1 MSLKPA
7 NEKERLKTLQD
18 YEILD
23 TAPEQVFDDITL
35 LAIQLCETPIASIT
49 LIDEKRQWFKSKI
62 GIEVNETSRDIAF
75 CAHTILQDE
84 LLVVEDARADERFAS
99 NPFVTGD
106 PNIRFY
112 AGAALITSDG
122 QALGS
127 LCVSDQKPRKLTEE
141 QKKALLV
148 LSHQVVSQLELR
160 RTLKIKA
167 QAEQRLALLD
177 QCVANLNDIV
187 LITEAEPIDEPG
199 PRILFANP
207 AFERVTGY
215 SVADSLGRSPRFL
228 QGEKTD
234 RTVLAEIRQGMMQ
247 KRAVRR
253 QVVNYG
259 KDGKKYWVEIDVAPV
274 LEPSGRC
281 THFVAIQRD
290 ITKERKAE
298 EHVLSQAEFLN
309 KARDAIIVRNLEGT
323 IIFWNQGAE
332 RIYGWTREEAI
343 GRNKKDLLCVDPKV
357 FEIAHKLLLEKGE
370 AFTEIQQK
378 TKDRRTL
385 TVEARWTLIRD
396 EDENPQAVLA
406 INTDITERKK
416 IELQFLKAQR
426 MESVGTLSSGIAHE
440 LNNVLAPITMS
451 IHLLKDIVQDPE
463 GIDILDT
470 IEESAKRGADIV
482 RQVLSFA
489 RGMQGE
495 RTQVLLKPIL
505 KDMEKVIKST
515 FPKNIRLVSSI
526 PKNTW
531 AMIGDPTQMHQ
542 ILLNLCLNARD
553 AMPNGGNLTIAVE
566 NCLID
571 ENYAAMNSQAKAGR
585 HLKIS
590 VTDSGMG
597 IPPALIDKIFEPFFT
612 TKELHKGTGLGLST
626 VMAIVKSH
634 DGFVNVYSEPG
645 KGTSFKLYLP
655 ATEISSA
662 PRKLPSEKVNL
673 LRGKGETVLV
683 VDDEASIRNIA
694 GKTLTA
700 TGYQVMT
707 AADGAEAVALYLKHR
722 NEIAVILTDLMMPVM
737 DGRAT
742 IHALL
747 RINPEVKIVAASGLN
762 ANGESA
768 KVSVPGIKHFLTK
781 PYTAEALLKTI
792 RKILDEV

>member
-1 MSLKPA
+1 MQ
-7 NEKERLKTLQD
+7 T
-18 YEILD
+18 
-23 TAPEQVFDDITL
+23 
-35 LAIQLCETPIASIT
+35 SI
-49 LIDEKRQWFKSKI
+49 K
-62 GIEVNETSRDIAF
+62 
-75 CAHTILQDE
+75 DE
-84 LLVVEDARADERFAS
+84 LLVIEDARVDERFAA
-99 NPFVTGD
+99 NPLVTGD
-106 PNIRFY
+106 PHIRFY
-112 AGAALITSDG
+112 AGAPLVTGDG
-122 QALGS
+122 QALGT
-127 LCVSDQKPRKLTEE
+127 LCVSDPEPRKLKEE

-160 RTLKIKA
+160 RALKIKA

-177 QCVANLNDIV
+177 QCVAHLNDIV

-199 PRILFANP
+199 PRIVFANP

-247 KRAVRR
+247 KQAVRR

-259 KDGKKYWVEIDVAPV
+259 KDGKKYWLEIEVIPV
-274 LEPSGRC
+274 VDESGKC
-281 THFVAIQRD
+281 THFVAIERD
-290 ITKERKAE
+290 ITEEKKAG
-298 EHVLSQAEFLN
+298 EHIVSQAGFLN

-343 GRNKKDLLCVDPKV
+343 GRNKRDLLCVDPKV
-357 FEIAHKLLLEKGE
+357 FEMAHKLLLEKGE
-370 AFTEIQQK
+370 AFTEIKQR
-378 TKDRRTL
+378 TKDGHIL
-385 TVEARWTLIRD
+385 TVEARWNLIRD

-451 IHLLKDIVQDPE
+451 IHLLKDIVEDPE
-463 GIDILDT
+463 GKDILDT

-495 RTQVLLKPIL
+495 RTQILLKPIL
-505 KDMEKVIKST
+505 KDLEKVIKST
-515 FPKNIRLVSSI
+515 FPKNIRLLSSM

-531 AMIGDPTQMHQ
+531 AMLGDPTQMHQ

-553 AMPNGGNLTIAVE
+553 AMPNGGTLTIAVE
-566 NCLID
+566 NCLVD

-585 HLKIS
+585 HVKIS

-655 ATEISSA
+655 ATEVSSA
-662 PRKLPSEKVNL
+662 TRQQPSEKVNL
-673 LRGKGETVLV
+673 SPGKGETVLV
-683 VDDEASIRNIA
+683 VDDEASIRTITS
-694 GKTLTA
+694 KTLTA
-700 TGYQVMT
+700 TGYRVLT
-707 AADGAEAVALYLKHR
+707 AADGAEAVALYLARR
-722 NEIAVILTDLMMPVM
+722 NEIAVVLTDMMMPVM

-742 IHALL
+742 IHALM
-747 RINPEVKIVAASGLN
+747 RINPEIKIVAASGLK

-768 KVSVPGIKHFLTK
+768 KVSVPGVKYFLAK
-781 PYTAEALLKTI
+781 PYTAGTLLKTI
-792 RKILDEV
+792 RKILDAV

>member
-1 MSLKPA
+1 MSLKAA
-7 NEKERLKTLQD
+7 NEKERLKALQD
-18 YEILD
+18 YDILD
-23 TAPEQVFDDITL
+23 TAPEQVLDDITL
-35 LAIQLCETPIASIT
+35 LAAQLCETPIASIT
-49 LIDEKRQWFKSKI
+49 IIDEKRQWFKSKI
-62 GIEVNETSRDIAF
+62 GIEASETSREIAF

-84 LLVVEDARADERFAS
+84 LLVVEDARVDERFAL

-106 PNIRFY
+106 PKIRFY
-112 AGAALITSDG
+112 AGAALVTSDG
-122 QALGS
+122 HALGS
-127 LCVSDQKPRKLTEE
+127 LCVSDQEPRKLTEE

-148 LSHQVVSQLELR
+148 LGHQVVSQLELR
-160 RTLKIKA
+160 RILRIKA
-167 QAEQRLALLD
+167 QSEERLALLD

-207 AFERVTGY
+207 AFERITGY
-215 SVADSLGRSPRFL
+215 SLADSLGRSPRFL

-234 RTVLAEIRQGMMQ
+234 RTILAEIRQGMME

-253 QVVNYG
+253 QVINYG

-274 LEPSGRC
+274 LDRSGKC

-298 EHVLSQAEFLN
+298 EHVVSQAAFLN

-357 FEIAHKLLLEKGE
+357 FEKAHRLLLKKGE
-370 AFTEIQQK
+370 AFTEIRQV
-378 TKDRRTL
+378 TKDRQIL

-440 LNNVLAPITMS
+440 LNNILAPITMS
-451 IHLLKDIVQDPE
+451 IHLLKDIVQDAE
-463 GIDILDT
+463 GKDILDT
-470 IEESAKRGADIV
+470 IDESAKRGSDIV

-489 RGMQGE
+489 RGVQSE
-495 RTQVLLKPIL
+495 RNELVLNPIL
-505 KDMEKVIKST
+505 KDLEKVIKST
-515 FPKNIRLVSSI
+515 FPRNIRLQLSV

-531 AMIGDPTQMHQ
+531 VMTGDATQMHQ
-542 ILLNLCLNARD
+542 VLLNLCLNARD
-553 AMPNGGNLTIAVE
+553 AMPDGGDLTISVE
-566 NCLID
+566 NCLVD
-571 ENYAAMNSQAKAGR
+571 ENYAAMNTQAKAGR
-585 HLKIS
+585 HVKIT

-597 IPPALIDKIFEPFFT
+597 IKPSVIHKIFEPFFT

-626 VMAIVKSH
+626 VAAIVKTH
-634 DGFVNVYSEPG
+634 NGFVNVYSEPG
-645 KGTSFKLYLP
+645 KGTSFKVYLP
-655 ATEISSA
+655 STEFSSVIRQR
-662 PRKLPSEKVNL
+662 PPERVKLS
-673 LRGKGETVLV
+673 RGKGETVLV
-683 VDDEASIRNIA
+683 VDDEAPIRTITS
-694 GKTLTA
+694 KTLKA
-700 TGYQVMT
+700 TGYRVLT
-707 AADGAEAVALYLKHR
+707 AADGMEAVALYLKHR
-722 NEIAVILTDLMMPVM
+722 NKIAVVLTDMMMPIM

-742 IHALL
+742 IHALM
-747 RINPEVKIVAASGLN
+747 RINPEIKIVAASGLK
-762 ANGESA
+762 ASGESA
-768 KVSVPGIKHFLTK
+768 KVSVPGVKYFLTK
-781 PYTAEALLKTI
+781 PYTAETLLKTL